1 MNLEAMTK
9 EGICRGTVHGLL
21 YHQIQVEL
29 VSFPSLLSHGLIQL
43 VYFCVVRVQIDRIP
57 PLVSRGKN
65 LVSGNV
71 GVQNWDNRHGDTD
84 PGGCEM

>member
-1 MNLEAMTK
+1 M
-9 EGICRGTVHGLL
+9 G

-43 VYFCVVRVQIDRIP
+43 VYFCGEDANRSLP
-57 PLVSRGKN
+57 PLVLRGKI